1 MNSARETRTCDAEAG
16 PGTFTGGISVGA
28 RAGDTTPSGPAISVT
43 PRVAARRSLLAS
55 AIAVGAA
62 LSACVGPNFHRPAPP
77 QAERYT
83 IEPMA
88 AATAPGSTPGAGG
101 AVQHFLEGQDVPR
114 NWWTLF
120 GSGEL
125 DALVNEALRANPDVL
140 SAQAAL
146 RQALENAAAQRGSY
160 FPIVQSSFDATR
172 NRDATGVLQP
182 TLNSG
187 VPVYNLFTPQVT
199 VSYVPDVFGA
209 NRRAV
214 ESLTAQA
221 EANRFQLD
229 ATYLTLTANVVTT
242 AIQEAGL
249 RAQIAGTERVIALE
263 RESLEVLRREL
274 ALGSVAEADVYAQ
287 DAALAQLEGTL
298 PPLNKQL
305 HQARDQLAA
314 LTGHLPA
321 EFKTVHVELDQ
332 LTLPTDL
339 PLGVPSQL
347 VERRP
352 DVRAAEAQLH
362 AATAQVAV
370 AIANLLPQFT
380 ITGNIGSTATLFSD
394 LLKPGTGF
402 WSLGANATQT
412 LFEGGTLIH
421 RKRAAD
427 AALDQAGAA
436 YKSAVL
442 TAFQN
447 VADALHALDADAD
460 ALNAAGRAEE
470 AAGKSLAVARHQLQ
484 IGSVSYL
491 ALVNAEQTYQQAM
504 VSLAQ
509 ARANRYADTAALFQ
523 ALGGSV
529 APMTGPASTST
540 GDPVAPAARSRPRS
554 SDHQP

>member
-1 MNSARETRTCDAEAG
+1 MKRL
-16 PGTFTGGISVGA
+16 IV
-28 RAGDTTPSGPAISVT
+28 
-43 PRVAARRSLLAS
+43 SLATL
-55 AIAVGAA
+55 AVG
-62 LSACVGPNFHRPAPP
+62 ACVGPNFHRPAPP
-77 QAERYT
+77 RVERFTAE
-83 IEPMA
+83 PLP
-88 AATAPGSTPGAGG
+88 AATTSSPGVGG
-101 AVQHFLEGQDVPR
+101 AAQRFLDGQEVPR

-120 GSGEL
+120 GSDEL
-125 DALVNEALRANPDVL
+125 DTLVEEALRANPDVA

-160 FPIVQSSFDATR
+160 FPAVQGSFDATR

-187 VPVYNLFTPQVT
+187 TPLYNLFTPQVT
-199 VSYVPDVFGA
+199 VSYVPDIFGA

-214 ESLTAQA
+214 ESLSAQA
-221 EANRFQLD
+221 EASRYQLD

-249 RAQIAGTERVIALE
+249 RAQIAGTEQVIALE
-263 RESLEVLRREL
+263 RESLEVLGREL
-274 ALGSVAEADVYAQ
+274 GLGAVAEADVYAQ

-305 HQARDQLAA
+305 YQARDQLAA

-321 EFKTVHVELDQ
+321 DARSIHVELDQ
-332 LTLPTDL
+332 LVLPTDL

-362 AATAQVAV
+362 AATAQVGV
-370 AIANLLPQFT
+370 AIANLLPQLT

-402 WSLGANATQT
+402 WSIGANATQT
-412 LFEGGTLIH
+412 LFQGGTLIH

-460 ALNAAGRAEE
+460 ALSSAGRAQD
-470 AAGKSLAVARHQLQ
+470 AAQKSLGVAHRQLEL
-484 IGSVSYL
+484 GSVSYL
-491 ALVNAEQTYQQAM
+491 GLVASEQTYQQA
-504 VSLAQ
+504 VVALAQ
-509 ARANRYADTAALFQ
+509 ARTNRYADTAALFQ
-523 ALGGSV
+523 ALGGSI
-529 APMTGPASTST
+529 APIEPA
-540 GDPVAPAARSRPRS
+540 
-554 SDHQP
+554 Q